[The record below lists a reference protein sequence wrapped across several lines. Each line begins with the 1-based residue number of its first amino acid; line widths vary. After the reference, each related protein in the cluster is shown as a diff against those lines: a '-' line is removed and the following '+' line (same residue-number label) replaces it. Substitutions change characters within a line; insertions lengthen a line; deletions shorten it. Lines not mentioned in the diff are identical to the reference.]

1 MLIEKS
7 FEKLNS
13 HVYLSLII
21 SFSLQNLLNT
31 LLLTNWIWD
40 DGKLWKKV
48 LWLKFYNYVNN
59 IILFY
64 FIEFATEMNVWKWL
78 VKKNIIFSRKLK
90 KTSIVINTFIKIN
103 IINYSLFVTN
113 HNNIIFCLFFYN
125 NMNF

>member
-7 FEKLNS
+7 FEKLNT